1 MNAVQIVDGLL
12 ARDEKALC
20 YLYEHYGAAING
32 IITRILKSENLAE
45 EVLQQTF
52 LKIWDKIETYDSAK
66 STLFTWMARIARNSA
81 IDVTRLKSYQNNY
94 TKTESLDLSIH
105 NNQKSVINESS
116 IDAHSLIK
124 KLEEKHRIILD
135 YIYLQGYTQSQ
146 VAKELDIPLG
156 TVKTRVRKAIME
168 LREYLKSEESLFT
181 KASFLLLLLITYICL

>member
-66 STLFTWMARIARNSA
+66 STLFTWMARIARN
-81 IDVTRLKSYQNNY
+81 
-94 TKTESLDLSIH
+94 
-105 NNQKSVINESS
+105 VINESS